1 MAVKQHRI
9 LLLCKRSSLSLS
21 RQHAPVL
28 KNMPRFKDNHLANRQ
43 SQDAVEKVLRAGS
56 IPFDKKYRPDTVDYA
71 RYSIVI
77 TVGGDGTFLQAARQA
92 GSKHLLLGVN
102 SDPEWSVGQFCRANA
117 KNFHHFLKR
126 ILSGQ
131 CQIKRLYKL
140 ALKLTATDQHRLDIE
155 CLNDILVCHANPAGM
170 SRYAITI
177 NKHTEEHRSSGLW
190 ISSAAGSTGAMLS
203 AGGKILPL
211 ESRNIQYRPRELY
224 HTRHE
229 KYSLTG
235 GVIASPASILIRS
248 HMPHGKIF
256 VDGSHVKF
264 PFIYNNTALICSSS
278 RFVQLVH
285 A

>member
-1 MAVKQHRI
+1 MAIKQHRI

-21 RQHAPVL
+21 RRHAPVL

-43 SQDAVEKVLRAGS
+43 SQAAVEKVLRNRN
-56 IPFDKKYRPDTVDYA
+56 IPFDKKHRPDTIDYS

-92 GSKHLLLGVN
+92 GGKHLLLGVN
-102 SDPEWSVGQFCRANA
+102 SDPDWSVGQFCRANA
-117 KNFHHFLKR
+117 RNFHHFLER
-126 ILSGQ
+126 ILAGNAE
-131 CQIKRLYKL
+131 IKKLYKL
-140 ALKLTATDQHRLDIE
+140 ALRLTAAGRRLDIE

-177 NKHTEEHRSSGLW
+177 NGHSEEHRSSGIW

-211 ESRNIQYRPRELY
+211 ESRDIQYRPRELY

-235 GVIASPASILIRS
+235 GVLASPASILVRS

-264 PFIYNNTALICSSS
+264 PFTYNSTALISASS